1 LVITTSKDP
10 TYDNAPVAGFSIVES
25 YVAIISAC
33 LPTLKPLLSKWVSGL
48 SNSSAGTGAASSGL
62 NGTHE
67 RKRTSM
73 FPSIGLNTL
82 GTCQGAERLDGEE
95 DEDKIRVI
103 TRVDVKVSDQGSS
116 MRDGRESSTESLF
129 RSAKVTGHV
138 V

>member
-1 LVITTSKDP
+1 
-10 TYDNAPVAGFSIVES
+10 
-25 YVAIISAC
+25 
-33 LPTLKPLLSKWVSGL
+33 
-48 SNSSAGTGAASSGL
+48 
-62 NGTHE
+62 
-67 RKRTSM
+67 M

-82 GTCQGAERLDGEE
+82 GTRQGAERLEGEE

-129 RSAKVTGHV
+129 RSAKATGHV